1 MQKRDGYSNIKSL
14 LLEKKA
20 KETLSLDKAIY
31 STQEKIGNIFG
42 PLSRIWV
49 FLGGQNEF
57 RMRRSL
63 SQFLCL
69 CFGLSPDPLEIRK
82 LLKVL
87 IALLRKLKVRLIIYL
102 DDILVMAASK
112 EESEIRRD
120 TLIFLLKH
128 LGFII
133 NVKKSVLFPTK
144 IIEFLAIIT
153 NSIKMELSLSE
164 EKVQKI
170 LMRCQ
175 KTLDQK
181 LMSVR
186 EVSQLIGTLFS
197 TTHRN
202 NK

>member
-1 MQKRDGYSNIKSL
+1 M
-14 LLEKKA
+14 
-20 KETLSLDKAIY
+20 
-31 STQEKIGNIFG
+31 
-42 PLSRIWV
+42 
-49 FLGGQNEF
+49 EF
-57 RMRRSL
+57 REELTFRMGRSL
-63 SQFLCL
+63 SQFLCF